1 MVTSVSG
8 TSSAA
13 TSAAASGAQS
23 LAQNYD
29 TFLKLLTTQL
39 AHQDP
44 LNPMDSDKF
53 TSQLVAF
60 SGVEQQIA
68 TNKGMEK
75 LVSMLSA
82 GQSASAVTYIGKT
95 VQLDGDT
102 VPLQDG
108 SAQWR
113 YTLPREA
120 TGVTLTVKNS
130 IGQVVYTAEGPGAK
144 GENTVTWDGRD
155 ANGNFLSPGNY
166 TLSIDAK
173 DKTGTKVGATTTI
186 TGIVSSV
193 EYADGTNYLVVDGR
207 RVPIDEIVKVS
218 ATAN

>member
-8 TSSAA
+8 TGSTAN
-13 TSAAASGAQS
+13 SAAASGAQS

-39 AHQDP
+39 QHQDP

-68 TNKGMEK
+68 TNKSMEK
-75 LVSMLSA
+75 LVSMLGA
-82 GQSASAVTYIGKT
+82 NQSAAAVTFIGKT

-108 SAQWR
+108 TAQWR
-113 YTLPREA
+113 YTLPSDAA
-120 TGVTLTVKNS
+120 TVTLTVKNS
-130 IGQVVYTAEGPGAK
+130 IGQVVHTADGTGKK

-155 ANGNFLSPGNY
+155 ANGNFLTAGNY

-173 DKTGTKVGATTTI
+173 DTSGAKVNATTTI
-186 TGIVSSV
+186 TGVVSSV

-207 RVPIDEIVKVS
+207 RIPIDEITKVS
-218 ATAN
+218 STAD

>member
-8 TSSAA
+8 TGSTAN
-13 TSAAASGAQS
+13 SAAASGAQS

-39 AHQDP
+39 QHQDP

-68 TNKGMEK
+68 TNKSMEK
-75 LVSMLSA
+75 LVSMLGA
-82 GQSASAVTYIGKT
+82 NQSAAAVTFIGKT

-108 SAQWR
+108 TAQWR
-113 YTLPREA
+113 YSLPSDA
-120 TGVTLTVKNS
+120 ASVTLTVKNS
-130 IGQVVYTAEGPGAK
+130 IGQVVHTADGTGKK

-155 ANGNFLSPGNY
+155 ANGNFLTAGNY

-173 DKTGTKVGATTTI
+173 DKSGAKVNATTTI
-186 TGIVSSV
+186 TGVVSSV

-207 RVPIDEIVKVS
+207 RIPIDEITKVS
-218 ATAN
+218 STAD

>member
-1 MVTSVSG
+1 MVTSVGG
-8 TSSAA
+8 TTSTA
-13 TSAAASGAQS
+13 TSGAASGAQS

-39 AHQDP
+39 QHQDP

-68 TNKGMEK
+68 TNKSMEK
-75 LVSMLSA
+75 LVSMLGAS
-82 GQSASAVTYIGKT
+82 QSASAVAFIGKT

-113 YTLPREA
+113 YTLPADAE
-120 TGVTLTVKNS
+120 TVTLSVKNS
-130 IGQVVYTAEGPGAK
+130 IGQVVYTTDGPGKK
-144 GENTVTWDGRD
+144 GENSVTWDGRD
-155 ANGNFLSPGNY
+155 ANGNFLATGNY

-173 DKTGTKVGATTTI
+173 DKTGNPVTATTTI
-186 TGIVSSV
+186 TGVVSSV
-193 EYADGTNYLVVDGR
+193 EYVDGTNYLVVDGR
-207 RVPIDEIVKVS
+207 RIPIDEITKVS
-218 ATAN
+218 ATSN

>member
-8 TSSAA
+8 TGSTAN
-13 TSAAASGAQS
+13 SAAASGAQS

-39 AHQDP
+39 QHQDP

-68 TNKGMEK
+68 TNKSMEK
-75 LVSMLSA
+75 LVSMLGA
-82 GQSASAVTYIGKT
+82 NQSAAAVTFIGKT

-108 SAQWR
+108 AAQWR
-113 YTLPREA
+113 YSLPSDA
-120 TGVTLTVKNS
+120 ASVTLTVKNS
-130 IGQVVYTAEGPGAK
+130 IGQVVHTADGTGKK

-155 ANGNFLSPGNY
+155 ANGNFLTAGNY

-173 DKTGTKVGATTTI
+173 DKSGAKVNATTTI
-186 TGIVSSV
+186 TGVVSSV

-207 RVPIDEIVKVS
+207 RIPIDEITKVS
-218 ATAN
+218 STAD